1 MKERTRT
8 AVLERR
14 TRETDISLSL
24 NVDGE
29 GVAEVECDE
38 FFLVHMLNTF
48 AKYSGIDIHLSAE
61 GDHQHHLIEDV
72 AIVLGRALREALDKG
87 GDIQRIAD
95 RIVPMDDALILAA
108 VDLID
113 RPYYKGEVPMK
124 MFDHFLRS
132 FAHEGRFCLHTR
144 TLDGHDEHHVTEA
157 TFKAVGFAIG
167 EAARQR
173 DGGILSTKDRIRIR
187 TG

>member
-1 MKERTRT
+1 MKERSRT

-24 NVDGE
+24 NLDGE
-29 GVAEVECDE
+29 GIAEIECDE
-38 FFLVHMLNTF
+38 FFLTHMLTTF
-48 AKYSGIDIHLSAE
+48 TKYSQFDLHLTAE

-87 GDIQRIAD
+87 PDVQRIAH

-113 RPYYKGEVPMK
+113 RPYYKGEVPME
-124 MFDHFLRS
+124 MYGHFLRS

-144 TLDGHDEHHVTEA
+144 IMDGHDEHHLTEA
-157 TFKAVGFAIG
+157 TFKAAGLAIG
-167 EAARQR
+167 EAAQPR